1 MSSHSTKKGQ
11 DILSKDSVNNTS
23 NWSRDAFV
31 SLFDKYQEDEGIS
44 QTDAIKRLSEYLP
57 LGERQIYRWIKGE
70 AVIPDKW
77 HQKITDFFQY
87 NTGERV
93 RDTPTV
99 NTPRGID
106 LQEVGNTG
114 LTIESQAGESIS
126 DKITTLYELVYSLIP
141 MQEMKNALERGD
153 EVKTPFRFIFERDF
167 QGDAFEIEFVA
178 KVRKVKKP
186 SPPDKR
192 QPYH

>member
-1 MSSHSTKKGQ
+1 MTNEVLIIETLVKANKPLKPAEIAELSGIGSGTVRTTIRKMLLKG
-11 DILSKDSVNNTS
+11 DV
-23 NWSRDAFV
+23 
-31 SLFDKYQEDEGIS
+31 YQPFPQHYS
-44 QTDAIKRLSEYLP
+44 
-57 LGERQIYRWIKGE
+57 
-70 AVIPDKW
+70 
-77 HQKITDFFQY
+77 
-87 NTGERV
+87 V

-106 LQEVGNTG
+106 LQQVGNTG
-114 LTIESQAGESIS
+114 LTIESHAGESIS

-178 KVRKVKKP
+178 RVRKVKKP
-186 SPPDKR
+186 SPPEKDNPTTKKR
-192 QPYH
+192 